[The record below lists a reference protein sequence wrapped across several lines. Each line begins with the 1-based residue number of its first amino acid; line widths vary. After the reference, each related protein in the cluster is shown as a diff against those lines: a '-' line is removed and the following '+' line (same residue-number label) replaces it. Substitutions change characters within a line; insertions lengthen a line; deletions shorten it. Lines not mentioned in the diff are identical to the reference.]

1 MNDRLVVEPILKRL
15 KDFQRRTVEYVF
27 ERMFLDGD
35 PAYRFLVAD
44 EVGLGKTMVARGVIA
59 KTIRH
64 LQPTVSRIDI
74 VYVCSNAAIA
84 NQNLNRLNV
93 YGNQQFALATRLTLL
108 PTRISGL
115 RSNRINF
122 ISFTP
127 GTTFEFGNRG
137 GSKEERRVLYHMLRD
152 RFDLSRTGL
161 LNLLQATAFKDNWRH
176 YAQQEVILDAELERL
191 FVRELRCKPALLR
204 ELRAVDEVFYTFR
217 KNVPKEEFNRS
228 LQVISGLR
236 RLLAKVC
243 IGALEPD
250 LIILDEFQR
259 FKDLLNGDSEA
270 ALLAQALFEYSETDG
285 EGRERRPRVLL
296 LSATPYKMYTLNHE
310 TEDDHYADF
319 LNTLRFLFRDDSVIA
334 TVERNLEQFRRALH
348 GGGQYSAVDV
358 ETARNT
364 LQDLLKRVMVRT
376 ERVGATDRRD
386 AMLSE
391 PAVKTELR
399 AEDLKQAIFVDHVS
413 RNLEVSDSIEY
424 WKSSPYLL
432 NLMKGYELKRAMSTK
447 AERPSQELLDVLGKG
462 AGQLL
467 RRNQFEHY
475 RELEP
480 ANARLRALLKDT
492 VEAGQWQLLWVPPSL
507 PYWQPQGAYA
517 DQASMTKALVFSSW
531 QVVPDAIASLCS
543 YEAERR
549 MLIADA
555 DRPRYSAL
563 TRERK
568 PLLRFSSNAE
578 ERLSGMPV
586 LGLVYPCATLA
597 RLIDPI
603 EIALELK
610 SQGLPSLDEVKL
622 VAQKKI
628 EQLLQ
633 NTGRWPG
640 ASEGRE
646 DQRWYWAALAL
657 LDAQHSPWMRAWCVS
672 NEEDGWKRVST
683 DPDEEPASGFA
694 THVARFVEFFDT
706 NAELGC
712 PPANLP
718 EVLAEIALAGPAVC
732 SMRSMRRV
740 VRWAEWDE
748 SALCN
753 AAACVGEGFRSLFNL
768 PETISFLRASD
779 GDAPYWRLALQYGA
793 VGNLSSVLDEYFHW
807 LLESLGLTDL
817 DPAEAVRQIGKTA
830 ADAVSVHT
838 SRIQLDQLRVWPRR
852 GSISLDPFNLRSRF
866 AMRFGNL
873 RSDQDEQ
880 VARTETVQRA
890 FNSPFRPF
898 ILATTSIGQEGLDF
912 HPYCHVVY
920 HWNLPSNPVELEQ
933 REGRIHRYKGHAI
946 RKNIASNLGLDKLR
960 GNYQRGGDAWAE
972 LFEVAAREREP
983 GKGDLIP
990 YWIYP
995 VENGATVER
1004 RVPMLPF
1011 SREQQRLPD
1020 LKASLA
1026 VYRLVFGQP
1035 RQEDLLS
1042 HLKER
1047 DPDAL
1052 SAWRLDLSP
1061 PVSQVQVPMLGPQLY
1076 DNNQGVKLVCR
1087 RCGDE
1092 VGHSCVADG
1101 GGKSGQLHWQA
1112 GDRVMLFYGSPKN
1125 GGPKFCPGKALLVND
1140 DCVEVQFSQEARNL
1154 QFRGGNVFWDP
1165 KQKEHCRLVSH
1176 VDLSGGEEIALVCS
1190 TCGQHR
1196 QHRCRVNG
1204 PALLPFGIGALVSV
1218 TYDPIPGLD
1227 AGTFPAVVV
1236 RASGRVARVQCD
1248 YGGGETEVVHLYLPS
1263 DGAWFDL
1270 DYAVPC
1276 GVVLAG

>member
-1 MNDRLVVEPILKRL
+1 M
-15 KDFQRRTVEYVF
+15 EYVF
-27 ERMFLDGD
+27 DRMFLDND

-44 EVGLGKTMVARGVIA
+44 EVGLGKTMVARGIIA

-64 LQPTVSRIDI
+64 LQPTVFRIDI

-93 YGNQQFALATRLTLL
+93 YGNKQFALATRLTLL
-108 PTRISGL
+108 PARISGL

-137 GSKEERRVLYHMLRD
+137 GSMEERRVLYHMLRD
-152 RFDLSRTGL
+152 RFDLSGTGL
-161 LNLLQATAFKDNWRH
+161 LNLLQATAGKDSWRN
-176 YAQQEVILDAELERL
+176 YAQQEVALDAELERS
-191 FVRELRCKPALLR
+191 FVRELRSKHALVR
-204 ELRAVDEVFYTFR
+204 ELNAVDAIFHTFR
-217 KNVPKEEFNRS
+217 QNVPWEESDRRF
-228 LQVISGLR
+228 QVISGLR
-236 RLLAKVC
+236 RLLATVC
-243 IGALEPD
+243 IRALEPD

-259 FKDLLNGDSEA
+259 FKDLLQGESEA
-270 ALLAQALFEYSETDG
+270 ALLAQALFEYSEVDG
-285 EGRERRPRVLL
+285 DGRERRPRVLL

-319 LNTLRFLFRDDSVIA
+319 LKTLRFLFRDDTAIA
-334 TVERNLEQFRRALH
+334 VVKQNLEHFRRALH
-348 GGGQYSAVDV
+348 GGGQYSAV
-358 ETARNT
+358 EAGAARNI
-364 LQDLLKRVMVRT
+364 LQDQLKRVMVRT

-391 PAVKTELR
+391 PAVKTEFR
-399 AEDLKQAIFVDHVS
+399 AADLKQAILVDHVS
-413 RNLEVSDSIEY
+413 RSLEVSDSIEY

-432 NLMKGYELKRAMSTK
+432 NIMKGYELKRAMSAKT
-447 AERPSQELLDVLGKG
+447 ERPSQELLDILGKG

-467 RRNQFEHY
+467 RRKQFDHY

-480 ANARLRALLKDT
+480 ANARLRTLLKDT
-492 VEAGQWQLLWVPPSL
+492 AGAGQWRLLWVPPSL

-543 YEAERR
+543 YEAERC
-549 MLIADA
+549 MLIADN

-597 RLIDPI
+597 REIDPI

-622 VAQKKI
+622 VIQKRI
-628 EQLLQ
+628 EQLLR

-640 ASEGRE
+640 AIEGRE

-657 LDAQHSPWMRAWCVS
+657 LDAHHSPWMRAWCGS

-694 THVARFVEFFDT
+694 THVARFVEYFDT

-712 PPANLP
+712 PPGDLS

-748 SALCN
+748 AALCN

-768 PETISFLRASD
+768 PETISFLRSSD
-779 GDAPYWRLALQYGA
+779 EDSPYWRVALQYGA
-793 VGNLSSVLDEYFHW
+793 DGNLSSVLDEYFHW
-807 LLESLGLTDL
+807 LLESLGLTNQ
-817 DPAEAVRQIGKTA
+817 DPVEAVRQIGKTA

-838 SRIQLDQLRVWPRR
+838 SRVQLDQLRVWPRR
-852 GSISLDPFNLRSRF
+852 GSISLDAFNLRSRF

-880 VARTETVQRA
+880 VARTETVQKA

-946 RKNIASNLGLDKLR
+946 RKNIALSLGLEKLR
-960 GNYQRGGDAWAE
+960 GNYQRGGDAWAQ
-972 LFEVAAREREP
+972 LFDAAVREREP

-995 VENGATVER
+995 IKNGATVER

-1042 HLKER
+1042 HLKDR

-1061 PVSQVQVPMLGPQLY
+1061 PVSPVPSELPVPEPNEDRSTGA
-1076 DNNQGVKLVCR
+1076 LVCR

-1092 VGHSCVADG
+1092 VGHSCVADS
-1101 GGKSGQLHWQA
+1101 GGKNGQLHWQA
-1112 GDRVMLFYGSPKN
+1112 GDRVMLYYGSAKN
-1125 GGPKFCPGKALLVND
+1125 GGPEFCRGEVLLVND
-1140 DCVEVQFSQEARNL
+1140 DCGAVQFAEEVRDL
-1154 QFRGGNVFWDP
+1154 RFRGGNAFWDFDA
-1165 KQKEHCRLVSH
+1165 KEHCRLLSH
-1176 VDLSGGEEIALVCS
+1176 VDPSGGEEIALVCP

-1196 QHRCRVNG
+1196 QHRCRIDG
-1204 PALLPFGIGALVSV
+1204 PTLLPFRIGELLAV
-1218 TYDPIPGLD
+1218 TYDAIPGLD

-1236 RASGRVARVQCD
+1236 RTSGRVARVQFD
-1248 YGGGETEVVHLYLPS
+1248 YGAGETEVIHLYLPS
-1263 DGAWFDL
+1263 DGIWFDL

-1276 GVVLAG
+1276 GVVLAGDG